1 MLFEFYQFKEY
12 KKEKLIAGC
21 DFEAIEEDLEFII
34 HKKVVSE
41 EVNIILI
48 VLSRILNTR
57 EDKKLRLTE
66 KQMIQKLPKFFPIEL
81 EQENQAN
88 PNDPQIDST
97 ADYDN
102 PSYTSTQKLILKQL
116 RESESQKPFSKAI
129 KEVRKV
135 FASQSL
141 SPLDKLYKM

>member
-1 MLFEFYQFKEY
+1 
-12 KKEKLIAGC
+12 
-21 DFEAIEEDLEFII
+21 
-34 HKKVVSE
+34 VSE

-88 PNDPQIDST
+88 PNDP
-97 ADYDN
+97 
-102 PSYTSTQKLILKQL
+102 
-116 RESESQKPFSKAI
+116 
-129 KEVRKV
+129 
-135 FASQSL
+135 
-141 SPLDKLYKM
+141 

>member
-1 MLFEFYQFKEY
+1 MLFEFYQFRDF

-34 HKKVVSE
+34 HKKVVIE

-66 KQMIQKLPKFFPIEL
+66 RQMI
-81 EQENQAN
+81 
-88 PNDPQIDST
+88 
-97 ADYDN
+97 
-102 PSYTSTQKLILKQL
+102 
-116 RESESQKPFSKAI
+116 
-129 KEVRKV
+129 
-135 FASQSL
+135 
-141 SPLDKLYKM
+141 